1 MIKLLNENTTNLQG
15 IAARGE
21 ATRDLLV
28 KSATIIFARD
38 GFHAASTRAIAD
50 NAGVNQALIK
60 YHFGSKH
67 GLYIAVFENIANFI
81 KSRLGDRIK
90 ILETLKASGEFNKT
104 TARIAIMAIAER
116 AIETMFLENM
126 DNVANLVL
134 REQQKPTD
142 AFDILYDGFMR
153 PVLEALSFIISKIRP
168 DLSSE
173 RLRAF
178 AMSMFGQVIALRA
191 ARATLC
197 RFMGWDEIGEAQK
210 EILKNQLRENL
221 EKLIG
226 E

>member
-1 MIKLLNENTTNLQG
+1 MINLVSKNAEPLQG

-21 ATRDLLV
+21 VTRDLLV
-28 KSATIIFARD
+28 KSATFIFARD

-67 GLYIAVFENIANFI
+67 GLYIAVFENIAAFVR
-81 KSRLGDRIK
+81 SRPGDRIK
-90 ILETLKASGEFNKT
+90 YLEALKASGEFNKA
-104 TARIAIMAIAER
+104 TARIAIMAIAEQ

-142 AFDILYDGFMR
+142 AFDILYEGFMR
-153 PVLEALSFIISKIRP
+153 PVLEALSFIIAQIRP
-168 DLSSE
+168 DLAKE

-178 AMSMFGQVIALRA
+178 SMSMFGQVIALRA

-197 RFMGWDEIGEAQK
+197 RFMGWDEVGDTQK
-210 EILKNQLRENL
+210 QILKNQLRENL

>member
-1 MIKLLNENTTNLQG
+1 MIKLLNENTNNLQG

-67 GLYIAVFENIANFI
+67 GLYIAVFEKIADFI
-81 KSRLGDRIK
+81 KSRIGDRIQY
-90 ILETLKASGEFNKT
+90 LEGLKASGQFNKT
-104 TARIAIMAIAER
+104 VARLAMMSIAER
-116 AIETMFLENM
+116 AIDTIFLENM
-126 DNVANLVL
+126 GIEANLIL
-134 REQQKPTD
+134 REQQNPTK
-142 AFDILYDGFMR
+142 AFDILYEGFMR
-153 PVLEALSFIISKIRP
+153 PVLESIEFIMSQIRP
-168 DLSSE
+168 EMSKD

-178 AMSMFGQVIALRA
+178 VMTLFGQVISLRA
-191 ARATLC
+191 AHATLS
-197 RFMGWDEIGEAQK
+197 RYMGWKEIGDAEKQ
-210 EILKNQLRENL
+210 ILKTQLRENL
-221 EKLIG
+221 QKLTG